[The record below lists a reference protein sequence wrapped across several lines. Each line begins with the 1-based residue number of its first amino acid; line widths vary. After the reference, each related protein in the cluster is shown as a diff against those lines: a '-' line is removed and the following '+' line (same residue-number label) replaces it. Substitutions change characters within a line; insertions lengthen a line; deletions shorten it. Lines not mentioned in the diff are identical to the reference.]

1 MDFIF
6 SYQKFTRMKD
16 TSNYSEKDKAAVL
29 GVGLGRAKQDSDE
42 DSSVQSIFYAYYNV
56 YLGLKI

>member
-1 MDFIF
+1 
-6 SYQKFTRMKD
+6 MKD

-42 DSSVQSIFYAYYNV
+42 DSSVHSIFYTYYNV
-56 YLGLKI
+56 YLGFKI